1 MIYIE
6 AEMAKKIKITWQWG
20 RVNVIDWLQ
29 QIGTGLEVF
38 FVAVFSLP
46 FTLIG
51 VFRESRPRKPDDR
64 E

>member
-1 MIYIE
+1 
-6 AEMAKKIKITWQWG
+6 MARKIKGSWQWG
-20 RVNVIDWLQ
+20 RINAADWLQ

-51 VFRESRPRKPDDR
+51 ILRESRPRKQK
-64 E
+64 